1 MRMIGIGKEDPM
13 GPIYVVGHK
22 NPDADS
28 ICAAIACAE
37 MLNELGYFAVA
48 ARAGE
53 LNAETTFAL
62 STFGF
67 EPPQP
72 LVPSPDM
79 AVYLVDHNEPVQMPD
94 GVAQD
99 QVVGVVD
106 HHKLGGLKTSAP
118 IYFRVE
124 PLGSTCTVLAR
135 MFDEMKIDPSRQIA
149 GVLLSGLI
157 SDTLLFRSPTCTPL
171 DEQIA
176 HRLAEHAGVELE
188 HYGME
193 MLKKKSDIEGRSA
206 SELLNR
212 DLKEFSFAG
221 HRVAIGQV
229 ELMDFSQIEPN
240 MDALLEEMRAMLGEG
255 YELVVLMITHI
266 LSKKSRLYA
275 VGTQNAL
282 SVFER
287 AFEGRLESGYIE
299 RPVVSRKKEVVPPLE
314 RAFEED

>member
-1 MRMIGIGKEDPM
+1 MIGVGKE

-37 MLNELGYFAVA
+37 MLNDLGYTAVA

-53 LNAETTFAL
+53 LNAETAFVL
-62 STFGF
+62 SEFGL
-67 EPPQP
+67 EPPAL
-72 LVPSPDM
+72 LVPTPDM
-79 AVYLVDHNEPVQMPD
+79 AVYLVDHNEPAQMPD
-94 GVAQD
+94 GVTQE

-118 IYFRVE
+118 IYFRAE
-124 PLGSTCTVLAR
+124 PLGSTCTILAR
-135 MFDEMKIDPSRQIA
+135 MLGEMRIEPSRQIA
-149 GVLLSGLI
+149 GVLLSGII

-176 HRLAEHAGVELE
+176 HRLAEHAGVNLE
-188 HYGME
+188 HYGMQ
-193 MLKKKSDIEGRSA
+193 MLKKKSEIEDKSA
-206 SELLNR
+206 SELLKR

-229 ELMDFSQIEPN
+229 ELMDFSQIEPK
-240 MDALLEEMRAMLGEG
+240 MDALLEEMRAMLDEG

-275 VGTQNAL
+275 VGTRNTL

-287 AFEGRLESGYIE
+287 AFDGRLENGYIE

-314 RAFEED
+314 RAFGED